1 MTAML
6 VLVMFLA
13 VSGCD
18 QISMANRSE
27 GRVEA
32 FQEDAPAIRIVVDNR
47 DAPRGAGANRDP
59 YLEYVEQNTRLK
71 LKLITPNSGSYA
83 DFLNALMSSDDI
95 PDLIHTDDPAWIAKY
110 AEMGLLLPLDE
121 LLHNSVSGRKLLQL
135 FPEEAWKAST
145 FDGRIYA
152 IPSLREVYGDE
163 VMMARKDWLD
173 ALDLD
178 PPETLEQYKRVMYAF
193 TYGDPD
199 RNLKNDTWGLTI
211 MPGSLA
217 RTAPFF
223 GALRELREPSL
234 YAEDMLESFLNQL
247 IILTY
252 RNFFT
257 SWDSPSDMGKPGGG
271 AEEAVYRA
279 MQYIDRH
286 LSDMKDLSELSR
298 AVGYSYS
305 YLSYLFAKTTG
316 MNLRDYFTHKRKQK
330 VLELMRSGRHSLTEI
345 AEMMNYRSIHT
356 FSRAFKK
363 AFGVSPSEYK
373 KRHMQTAEN

>member
-1 MTAML
+1 MTLLFRNPVHDDHPYFFDPKPFASYQL
-6 VLVMFLA
+6 YQLGELICPRGYLLEEHIQVCYEITYV
-13 VSGCD
+13 VSGTGWFSTNGKVHRLGPGDIYIHIPGETHAGGADHADPFRYCYFGFRFHSNAEGTHRFK
-18 QISMANRSE
+18 QIQKSFDTHTVPVCRDRL
-27 GRVEA
+27 G
-32 FQEDAPAIRIVVDNR
+32 IR
-47 DAPRGAGANRDP
+47 
-59 YLEYVEQNTRLK
+59 
-71 LKLITPNSGSYA
+71 
-83 DFLNALMSSDDI
+83 
-95 PDLIHTDDPAWIAKY
+95 
-110 AEMGLLLPLDE
+110 
-121 LLHNSVSGRKLLQL
+121 
-135 FPEEAWKAST
+135 
-145 FDGRIYA
+145 
-152 IPSLREVYGDE
+152 
-163 VMMARKDWLD
+163 
-173 ALDLD
+173 
-178 PPETLEQYKRVMYAF
+178 
-193 TYGDPD
+193 
-199 RNLKNDTWGLTI
+199 
-211 MPGSLA
+211 
-217 RTAPFF
+217 APFF

-316 MNLRDYFTHKRKQK
+316 MNLRAYFTHKRKQK